1 MSLGEI
7 ATKFASNNYSSSTTY
22 ARCRLTESL
31 CNVTKIVGHMKKPL
45 LHQYHKILA
54 SCNIEGELI
63 SLFFLNTASGQ
74 YSVVLIKVGLPS

>member
-7 ATKFASNNYSSSTTY
+7 ASDKYNSSTTY

-31 CNVTKIVGHMKKPL
+31 CNVTKIVCHMKKPL

-54 SCNIEGELI
+54 SCNIKGELI
-63 SLFFLNTASGQ
+63 SLFSLNTASGQ
-74 YSVVLIKVGLPS
+74 ISVVLIKVGLPS